1 MPRDSTLQFAP
12 HASARAALSLPQTV
26 PTCRVAP
33 PLAAPAACSLSRSPL
48 RYYSSQRNVL
58 VKTGTGLGGTF
69 ARRAKIEGSES
80 LRAGREKTTLRR
92 ARLAI
97 GKAGTRLHRLNRW
110 KDRAAERTAAEAVAV
125 YSTASGSG
133 GSGDLEER
141 TPTGTSASGE
151 RASGAKR
158 AAVYIAH
165 HRAAA
170 GSDARFLHAQ
180 LERALGEPC
189 FLGGRGDGAAY
200 AQACDESLASARA
213 LVLVQTAEVLT
224 VPRVLLDCYQAVR
237 RAIPVVPV
245 RIEGGDYD
253 FDVAR
258 HFLEHLEEEL
268 PVRAS
273 AEALAELAEG
283 AAALGVDVHAVQMAL
298 AASLPQ
304 LISCDFNSSG
314 TDNQVNAALR
324 DIADRL
330 RRQLRRNKRYQG
342 LGGPSPRSGLGSI
355 SRSSA
360 ASSASGSYSEA
371 SGSSSTGWSL
381 YNRWTNRMSTA
392 RGRLAARNSRRPS
405 GSSVAGSSVSGESFV
420 PGGLARLGS
429 GSDSTSRRPT
439 LEASA
444 ELSSRIELTIS
455 DNPPPPGA
463 TPPRRH
469 LDQAQLLVAH
479 PAHDLGQPT
488 AHGAAAAAQPRR
500 PTLDQA
506 SSSSRVFISVPDT
519 PPPPT
524 APPPQ
529 LLALQGMGPSTA
541 RKSTMP
547 PPPPPPEV
555 RVGASELRSG
565 SGAEN
570 DSGLENDSGV
580 RCRRRRRR
588 RRRRRSC
595 RWPPPSQ
602 YRQCRTSG
610 DSAEARLRRGGF
622 PPCRRG
628 CRRAGRSG
636 AASSRAP
643 RTI

>member
-1 MPRDSTLQFAP
+1 M
-12 HASARAALSLPQTV
+12 
-26 PTCRVAP
+26 
-33 PLAAPAACSLSRSPL
+33 
-48 RYYSSQRNVL
+48 L
-58 VKTGTGLGGTF
+58 VKIGTGLGGTF

-141 TPTGTSASGE
+141 TTTGTPASGE

-463 TPPRRH
+463 TPPRRPT
-469 LDQAQLLVAH
+469 LDQAQLPSSRIQLTISDSPPPMA
-479 PAHDLGQPT
+479 PPPPPK
-488 AHGAAAAAQPRR
+488 PRR

-506 SSSSRVFISVPDT
+506 QLPSSRVFISVPDT

-541 RKSTMP
+541 RKLSAMP

-555 RVGASELRSG
+555 RGGSFGASERQRSR
-565 SGAEN
+565 ERQRTR
-570 DSGLENDSGV
+570 E
-580 RCRRRRRR
+580 RQ
-588 RRRRRSC
+588 RSLDAA
-595 RWPPPSQ
+595 PPPPPPPPPPELPMA
-602 YRQCRTSG
+602 TAVPVPAVP
-610 DSAEARLRRGGF
+610 DEWRLRRGETPARRF
-622 PPCRRG
+622 PALPARLP
-628 CRRAGRSG
+628 SG
-636 AASSRAP
+636 GSIWGGEVSCTSHDMSRD
-643 RTI
+643 I